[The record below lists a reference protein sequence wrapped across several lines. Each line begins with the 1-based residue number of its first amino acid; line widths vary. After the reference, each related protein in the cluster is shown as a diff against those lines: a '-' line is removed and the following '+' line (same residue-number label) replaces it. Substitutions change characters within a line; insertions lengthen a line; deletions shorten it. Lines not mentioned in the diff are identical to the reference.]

1 MSRDPWPENSP
12 ESLFSICLDYCA
24 EILGKA
30 ICGPWHQDE
39 VFEGLNL
46 SHIVNQQLF
55 HACVRAGVLCKKGA
69 LSLFQGQQQMKLK
82 RLNLSTVMDLMDED
96 LEGIM
101 YTNSPTELHLASDLL
116 SPRSLRAINRNS
128 GNLVSLHLSN
138 AKNILPGGE
147 DADAAISHTHLN
159 CPYLRFLTLNKLM
172 PESTKLLNVSLSCM
186 TDLTSLDISNSD
198 VDISQ
203 MENLRCLLN
212 LQILK
217 LHNVT
222 FDNLESAF
230 RAIAEVKSLRY
241 LKMHR
246 SEFLSQS
253 LCLTFGALVNFYEI
267 LLALLQKTLLLMDMG
282 AVLDVKRSSYF
293 CRT

>member
-12 ESLFSICLDYCA
+12 ESLFSICIDYCV

-55 HACVRAGVLCKKGA
+55 HACVRTGVLCKKRA

-82 RLNLSTVMDLMDED
+82 RLNLSTVTDLMDED
-96 LEGIM
+96 LEDIM
-101 YTNSPTELHLASDLL
+101 YTNSPTELQVASDFL
-116 SPRSLRAINRNS
+116 SRRSLRAINRNS
-128 GNLVSLHLSN
+128 GNLVSLHLTN

-147 DADAAISHTHLN
+147 DANAAISHPHLN
-159 CPYLRFLTLNKLM
+159 CPYLRFLTLNKLTS
-172 PESTKLLNVSLSCM
+172 ESTKFLNVSLSCM

-203 MENLRCLLN
+203 LENLRCLLN

-222 FDNLESAF
+222 LIDLESAF
-230 RAIAEVKSLRY
+230 KMIVEVKSLR
-241 LKMHR
+241 
-246 SEFLSQS
+246 
-253 LCLTFGALVNFYEI
+253 
-267 LLALLQKTLLLMDMG
+267 
-282 AVLDVKRSSYF
+282 
-293 CRT
+293 